1 MPMTKEPRQ
10 LVCCFEH
17 KEYFDFQFR
26 NATIQLVAC
35 SASPSPPPAHLQEL
49 LCRQEPDEKDAHGC
63 RPGGF
68 QCFYGGD
75 DGGQL
80 VIVMVMKVMDPCE
93 VVPMAVVQV
102 GHLVMMVIKVLIM

>member
-1 MPMTKEPRQ
+1 MTKEPRQ
-10 LVCCFEH
+10 LVCCFRH

-35 SASPSPPPAHLQEL
+35 SASPSPPAAHLQQL
-49 LCRQEPDEKDAHGC
+49 LCRQEPDEEDAHGC
-63 RPGGF
+63 RPGDF

-80 VIVMVMKVMDPCE
+80 VIVVVMKVMDPCE
-93 VVPMAVVQV
+93 EGQMAVVQV
-102 GHLVMMVIKVLIM
+102 GHLVMIVIMVLIM